1 MIQIYLCED
10 EKIQL
15 EFWKR
20 ELERYIK
27 SANIRG
33 KIVSAHQNPKEI
45 LEDVEQES
53 YENVQRLFFIDI
65 QMRGY
70 DMDGFGLAKK
80 LRKKSSDYYLVF
92 ITAKDDLAYKVFE
105 YQLDV
110 LDFIVKKP
118 QYYLDDIDS
127 IHIIERLNRVFYKIK
142 QDQDTK
148 VKQKIQIGSGS
159 RKFEIIEE
167 DIIYIQAIKE
177 THLIEFNIA
186 CKKIQVRKTLKEIY
200 EKVDSKK
207 FIFVN
212 KSCIVQKSM
221 ILEIDKKNR
230 RLNLY
235 GGYQVD
241 VSVREMKKI
250 CKETERQ

>member
-65 QMRGY
+65 QMLGY

-80 LRKKSSDYYLVF
+80 LRKKRVIIIWYL
-92 ITAKDDLAYKVFE
+92 L
-105 YQLDV
+105 QLKM
-110 LDFIVKKP
+110 IW
-118 QYYLDDIDS
+118 
-127 IHIIERLNRVFYKIK
+127 HIKCLNI
-142 QDQDTK
+142 
-148 VKQKIQIGSGS
+148 
-159 RKFEIIEE
+159 
-167 DIIYIQAIKE
+167 
-177 THLIEFNIA
+177 N
-186 CKKIQVRKTLKEIY
+186 
-200 EKVDSKK
+200 
-207 FIFVN
+207 
-212 KSCIVQKSM
+212 
-221 ILEIDKKNR
+221 
-230 RLNLY
+230 
-235 GGYQVD
+235 
-241 VSVREMKKI
+241 
-250 CKETERQ
+250 